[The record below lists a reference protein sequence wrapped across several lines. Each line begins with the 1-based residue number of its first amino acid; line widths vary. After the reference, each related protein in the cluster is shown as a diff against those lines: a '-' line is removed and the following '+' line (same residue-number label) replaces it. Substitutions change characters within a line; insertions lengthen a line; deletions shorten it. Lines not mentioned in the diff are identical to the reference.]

1 MKLQKGKFLI
11 NNIGELSNIPIDNDG
26 IKRIIDLEYMGQ
38 FEYEGNAIPI
48 SRMFIEYYKEDYYFY
63 PTQIFN
69 KDNNQMYI
77 YANSNLVNDKLK
89 ENPNFIY
96 NLAKFNIDRNFSLW
110 EYKNKDSEEC
120 LYDFWWNIEAD
131 YLILFGENK
140 KDLINL
146 FINECHQRDGGKEE
160 IKRKLLTIG
169 YKI

>member
-11 NNIGELSNIPIDNDG
+11 NNIDELVNIPEDKNG
-26 IKRIIDLEYMGQ
+26 IKRIIELEYMGQ
-38 FEYEGNAIPI
+38 FEYEGNTIPI
-48 SRMFIEYYKEDYYFY
+48 SRMFIEYYKDDYYFY

-69 KDNNQMYI
+69 KDGNQMYI
-77 YANSNLVNDKLK
+77 YANGNIVNDKLK
-89 ENPNFIY
+89 ENPNFISS
-96 NLAKFNIDRNFSLW
+96 LAKFNIERNFSLW
-110 EYKNKDSEEC
+110 EYINKDSEEC

-131 YLILFGENK
+131 YLILFGEDK

-169 YKI
+169 YKV